1 MMREKIKTDYK
12 KLENSFEEHQKIF
25 RAHSATH
32 SDKFK
37 KSFEIHSVQSE
48 KVKRRLSLISRN
60 KSQSV

>member
-1 MMREKIKTDYK
+1 MREKIKTNYK
-12 KLENSFEEHQKIF
+12 KLENSFEEHQKIS
-25 RAHSATH
+25 RAYSAMH

-48 KVKRRLSLISRN
+48 KVKRRLSLINRN

>member
-12 KLENSFEEHQKIF
+12 KLEKSFEEHQKKS
-25 RAHSATH
+25 RAQSTMH

-37 KSFEIHSVQSE
+37 ESFKTHSIQSK
-48 KVKRRLSLISRN
+48 KVKKRLSLINRN